1 MARYRRGL
9 IVGKF
14 SPLHKGHEFLINRA
28 TEACSEVV
36 ILSYSSP
43 EFPDCEAA
51 RREEWLRSLFPDARV
66 VVVTR
71 EAVRAELGLEMPAND
86 ADDLLQRRFLCELW
100 EKSVNEPLNAIF
112 TSENYGDGFAQ
123 FFSEYFRKKGWPNV
137 RHEMVDLERKNIPV
151 SGVELRRNVHG
162 ARKMLSPKVYSSFVR
177 TVCFIG
183 GESTGKSTLAE
194 VLAERYQTKSVAE
207 YGRTLWEAKHG
218 QLVFEDLLTIAR
230 THTQMEENARLESN
244 RYLLV
249 DSSPLTT
256 LLYGDWLFGRTDDEL
271 LRLAERKYDHTFLC
285 APDFPFVQD
294 GTRQGE
300 VFRDMQHERYLTE
313 LKSRGMKFV
322 LLTGDLEERV
332 RKVTEA
338 LDASADNF

>member
-1 MARYRRGL
+1 EKVGELALLDPCRCDCDPAFCVERTLPYCRYLRGLSHQCSARLSKLAQNISVDTMARYRRGL

-123 FFSEYFRKKGWPNV
+123 FFSEYFRKKGW
-137 RHEMVDLERKNIPV
+137 
-151 SGVELRRNVHG
+151 
-162 ARKMLSPKVYSSFVR
+162 
-177 TVCFIG
+177 
-183 GESTGKSTLAE
+183 
-194 VLAERYQTKSVAE
+194 
-207 YGRTLWEAKHG
+207 
-218 QLVFEDLLTIAR
+218 
-230 THTQMEENARLESN
+230 
-244 RYLLV
+244 
-249 DSSPLTT
+249 
-256 LLYGDWLFGRTDDEL
+256 
-271 LRLAERKYDHTFLC
+271 
-285 APDFPFVQD
+285 
-294 GTRQGE
+294 
-300 VFRDMQHERYLTE
+300 
-313 LKSRGMKFV
+313 
-322 LLTGDLEERV
+322 
-332 RKVTEA
+332 
-338 LDASADNF
+338 